1 MIISV
6 DVVGVFLHYSRH
18 RQPVGPNVPLLS
30 CPIRSFFRGPRST
43 ASTVNTSIIPRSN
56 LFLWVFEAFR
66 LIIPVD
72 TEQTNYHFKHR
83 KQAKSAAVTSKA
95 TCVILGAIQDHKDV
109 SVCSSVLLVT
119 SFYPH
124 CVCCWHGC
132 RKKLPHLIIFLRK
145 TQKTLDIWHRSD
157 TSFFVRSNVALTFL
171 FQTKSSFRVIFVII
185 ISLLHERLIHRN
197 KLSGKLSVILI
208 DSQPPFARKEVPK
221 IYMPGYITFPC
232 QKICLKYF
240 PLHTTQ
246 WCSSTHAEALSAM

>member
-1 MIISV
+1 MIIYV

-83 KQAKSAAVTSKA
+83 KQAKSAAVTSKT

-124 CVCCWHGC
+124 CVCRWHGC
-132 RKKLPHLIIFLRK
+132 RKKLPHLIISVLCFSEKLRK
-145 TQKTLDIWHRSD
+145 SSISDIGQTILSSYAVTLLSPFCSKPRVASESSSSSSSPFFMNASSTGTSSLASCLSSSSTASHR
-157 TSFFVRSNVALTFL
+157 L
-171 FQTKSSFRVIFVII
+171 Q
-185 ISLLHERLIHRN
+185 
-197 KLSGKLSVILI
+197 GK
-208 DSQPPFARKEVPK
+208 K
-221 IYMPGYITFPC
+221 Y
-232 QKICLKYF
+232 LKYIWQD
-240 PLHTTQ
+240 T
-246 WCSSTHAEALSAM
+246 